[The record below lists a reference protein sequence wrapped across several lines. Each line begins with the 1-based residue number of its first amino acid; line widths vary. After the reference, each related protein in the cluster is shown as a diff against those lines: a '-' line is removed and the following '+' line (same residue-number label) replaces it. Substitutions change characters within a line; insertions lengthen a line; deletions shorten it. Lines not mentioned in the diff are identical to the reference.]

1 MQRLFDVLREH
12 EKTARLV
19 CRVVSV
25 IAFVVGAIGVLLDY
39 WAVAAVAL
47 VVLAITEVWIPRK
60 L

>member
-1 MQRLFDVLREH
+1 MQRLFEKLREH

-25 IAFVVGAIGVLLDY
+25 IAFVVGAAGVLLDH
-39 WAVAAVAL
+39 WVMAAIAI
-47 VVLAITEVWIPRK
+47 VVLAITEVWIPRE

>member
-25 IAFVVGAIGVLLDY
+25 AAFVVGAIGVLLDY

>member
-1 MQRLFDVLREH
+1 MLREH

-25 IAFVVGAIGVLLDY
+25 IAFVVGAAGVLLDY
-39 WAVAAVAL
+39 WVVAAIAI
-47 VVLAITEVWIPRK
+47 VVLAITEAWIPRK